1 MVFASSIKLVQAQ
14 SNVSAIASAV
24 GSSDSNG
31 TISNNQF
38 QNKTVSY
45 FDAAKGYLV
54 YPTKEPAGEEIP
66 AKLPAVVMIHEWWGL
81 NDNIKNMANL
91 LAKDGYVVLAVD
103 LYGGEVASDPGRA
116 SQLVQSVVGN
126 KDVAIANLQS
136 AVKYLASL
144 SNVNAS
150 RIAALGW
157 CFGGGQSLQLALN
170 SQAHPLAATILY

>member
-1 MVFASSIKLVQAQ
+1 MKICVTVFLILLISFAMVFESSIKLVQAQ

-31 TISNNQF
+31 TNSNNQF

-81 NDNIKNMANL
+81 NDNIKNMETFWL
-91 LAKDGYVVLAVD
+91 KMVTLCWQ
-103 LYGGEVASDPGRA
+103 SISTRA
-116 SQLVQSVVGN
+116 
-126 KDVAIANLQS
+126 
-136 AVKYLASL
+136 
-144 SNVNAS
+144 
-150 RIAALGW
+150 R
-157 CFGGGQSLQLALN
+157 
-170 SQAHPLAATILY
+170 